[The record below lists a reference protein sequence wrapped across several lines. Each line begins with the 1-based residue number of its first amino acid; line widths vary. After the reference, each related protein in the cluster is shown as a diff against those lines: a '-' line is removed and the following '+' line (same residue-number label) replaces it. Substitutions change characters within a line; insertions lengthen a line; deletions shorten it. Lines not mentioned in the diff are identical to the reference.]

1 MSFLNPALLFGA
13 AAVAV
18 PILIHLW
25 NRRRFR
31 PMPWAAMR
39 FLRASVEQN
48 RRRVRIEDW
57 LLLLVRC
64 LLLLLLA
71 LALAR
76 PALRSVAAFLDTG
89 RAATVLVVDQSASL
103 AASDGVRTRMDDARD
118 AAEAVV
124 GAYPAGSEWVVWG
137 SGDRVTEWV
146 PEFTPDASR
155 VRKEIREARVTGLAT
170 DHAVALVRAME
181 VAREH
186 PALRKEVV
194 LVTDRQGWG
203 WRNRAEV
210 ASAAASAGRDVR
222 VRVVTVG
229 EPVDDNLALTGLVRA
244 PGFVSPREP
253 LRLQA
258 EVVNRGRQA
267 VSAVR
272 VTLHLEGGPAVD
284 EAVLD
289 SLAPGEARS
298 VTFFTRL
305 PEAGWHALTARLP
318 ADRQPADDARTL
330 VVRAVDRL
338 RILVVDGDEESN
350 AGFFLRH
357 ALQPVPAEQVAE
369 YPLQP
374 RVIRPSQWNSVR
386 WEELEAVILADVPE
400 LPPEVVEALDRRVR
414 EGMALWIFAG
424 PRSNPEFYSRGLVEG
439 SGWLPAALGE
449 RRGDP
454 EGDEAWAFAGGPYEH
469 PVLSLWNEVGSAS
482 LTAVRFRSGWTLQPA
497 EGMGER
503 TAAGVVLRYADG
515 SPAVVERA
523 VGRGRVWMMGST
535 AGTAWNDLAVRP
547 VFVPLLHRSLASM
560 IDTPESGGNLRTGSP
575 ARLRLGAEWT
585 GRDATVTG
593 PEDGGM
599 ARTWTRLLRAVPGGS
614 LLEFDETW
622 WSGLYRVGVVGGPAR
637 LGMVAAQMDPAESDL
652 TEWTP
657 AEREEVEGWAQVV
670 DWEAG
675 MDVGVVFDRE
685 RVGVE
690 LWLPLM
696 GLVMGLALVETWLAQ
711 RFSRSK

>member
-1 MSFLNPALLFGA
+1 MSFLNPALLFGV

-57 LLLLVRC
+57 LLLVVRC
-64 LLLLLLA
+64 LLLALLA

-89 RAATVLVVDQSASL
+89 RAATVLVLDHSASL
-103 AASDGVRTRMDDARD
+103 GVSDGVRTRMDEVRD

-137 SGDRVTEWV
+137 AGDRVTEWV
-146 PEFTPDASR
+146 PEFTPDGSR

-170 DHAVALVRAME
+170 DHAVSLVRAME
-181 VAREH
+181 VVREH

-210 ASAAASAGRDVR
+210 ASVAGSAGRDVR

-229 EPVDDNLALTGLVRA
+229 EPVEDNLALTGLVRA
-244 PGFVSPREP
+244 PGFVSPQEP

-272 VTLHLEGGPAVD
+272 VTLHLNEGPAVD

-330 VVRAVDRL
+330 VVRAVERV
-338 RILVVDGDEESN
+338 RILVVDGDEASN

-374 RVIRPSQWNSVR
+374 RVIRPSQWPLVR
-386 WEELEAVILADVPE
+386 WEEWEAVILADVGE
-400 LPPEVVEALDRRVR
+400 LPAEVVEALDRRVR
-414 EGMALWIFAG
+414 EGMALWIFTG
-424 PRSNPEFYSRGLVEG
+424 PQSKPEFYHRGLVDG
-439 SGWLPAALGE
+439 MGWLPAALGE

-454 EGDEAWAFAGGPYEH
+454 EGDEALRLGGGPYEH

-482 LTAVRFRSGWTLQPA
+482 LSAVRFRSVWTLQPA
-497 EGMGER
+497 EGAGER
-503 TAAGVVLRYADG
+503 TASGVVLRYADG
-515 SPAVVERA
+515 TPAVVERA

-560 IDTPESGGNLRTGSP
+560 IDTPESGGNLRTGLP
-575 ARLRLGAEWT
+575 ARIRLGAEWA

-599 ARTWTRLLRAVPGGS
+599 ARTWARLLRAVPGGS
-614 LLEFDETW
+614 LLEFEETL

-637 LGMVAAQMDPAESDL
+637 SGLVAAQMDPAESDL
-652 TEWTP
+652 TEWTL
-657 AEREEVEGWAQVV
+657 AERTEVEGWAQVV

-675 MDVGVVFDRE
+675 MDVGEVFDRE